1 MVRSITQD
9 EYDKN
14 AYALKQRQIEIEV
27 KLKEH
32 TDADAKFAVTVSTL
46 LDLAAR
52 ASELF
57 ERSKADQKRQLIS
70 FALSNLALRGKKLHF
85 TLKKPFDAI
94 VRAHERS
101 DWLPGQDSNLRPA
114 H

>member
-1 MVRSITQD
+1 MV
-9 EYDKN
+9 
-14 AYALKQRQIEIEV
+14 V
-27 KLKEH
+27 H
-32 TDADAKFAVTVSTL
+32 GVGFAAL

-57 ERSKADQKRQLIS
+57 ERSKADQKRQLIA
-70 FALSNLALRGKKLHF
+70 FALSKLTLQGKKLHF

-101 DWLPGQDSNLRPA
+101 DWLRGQDSNLDLVVQSHQSYR
-114 H
+114 